1 MATTG
6 IVVGAIGAVINFTVA
21 SLDVSPANGELE
33 LWMLSPVRNESARKL
48 TATVDDGPQGKFH
61 HVSDALDFTVAGT
74 YKFYIVW
81 KPALG
86 GSFPSK
92 SSQLV
97 ISGI

>member
-1 MATTG
+1 MAAAG

-21 SLDVSPANGELE
+21 DLNVSSQNGELE
-33 LWMLSPVRNESARKL
+33 LWMIPPSRNEAARKL
-48 TATVDDGPQGKFH
+48 TTVIDNGAQGKFH
-61 HVSDALDFTVAGT
+61 HTSDATDFTVAGT

-81 KPALG
+81 KPVLG

-97 ISGI
+97 ISAI